1 MSLLPDPPLDPDGEL
16 IAEAVIVVYT
26 ARGGCG
32 RCVQCGEATWQWWDL
47 SLTGLPPVTDR
58 TGTPT
63 DQVPLHT
70 RCVSDLRV
78 RWRKMLDPADPDAG
92 DVADDAPAPGVPDV
106 GVLPEPPPVR
116 RRPTGAYARRG
127 AA

>member
-1 MSLLPDPPLDPDGEL
+1 MSLIPDPPLVDGEL
-16 IAEAVIVVYT
+16 IAEAVIIANT

-32 RCVQCGEATWQWWDL
+32 RCVPCGESTWQWWDL

-70 RCVSDLRV
+70 RCIPELMSV
-78 RWRKMLDPADPDAG
+78 WRKMSDPADPDAG
-92 DVADDAPAPGVPDV
+92 DVADDTHAPGEPGAGVRPAVP
-106 GVLPEPPPVR
+106 PQQR